1 MKVNQHSCT
10 TNPAHPADLKTT
22 LDDIRMVTL
31 IDLGVGIMNMGMV
44 AYLVKNLLP

>member
-31 IDLGVGIMNMGMV
+31 IALGVTITNMAILV
-44 AYLVKNLLP
+44 YLLLGNQ